1 MKTKLH
7 IYAIFAVALAFSAP
21 KVNAQ
26 SVLIQ
31 YWDFNKTPP
40 TGGGGGDSLGNVTN
54 PLKANQV
61 AAGLDTGHI
70 VYSRPQKVYGS
81 NGPDGILDNGAGA
94 APYAYIYDFSNSND
108 TNSLAVNNSFVRTR
122 NPSDSSE
129 IILYIPTTGYKNITL
144 EYALSASS
152 TKGPNYNVFAYSTTG
167 SAGPWNKLTSV
178 MDTFTVGG
186 VHRADTMSAINVV
199 TAASKWYPVNIDF
212 SSDPNVNNNANFVV
226 SIRLAG
232 PNSVLSS
239 GNDRFDNFAAHGTS
253 ISSAGVSEITAQSAG
268 YNVYPNPTT
277 TEVNIVSTQYT
288 GAKVITVYN
297 VVGQIVSTTETKDM
311 QTTINTSALNA
322 GVYFVEISEL
332 STGNKYTT
340 KLVKE

>member
-1 MKTKLH
+1 MKTKFH
-7 IYAIFAVALAFSAP
+7 FYAIAAVALAFSAP
-21 KVNAQ
+21 KANAQ

-31 YWDFNKTPP
+31 YWDFNTTLPI
-40 TGGGGGDSLGNVTN
+40 GGAGGDSLGNVTN
-54 PLKANQV
+54 PLPANQFAV
-61 AAGLDTGHI
+61 GLTPGHI
-70 VYSRPQKVYGS
+70 IYSRPQKIYGS
-81 NGPDGILDNGAGA
+81 GGPDGILDNGSPGAGV
-94 APYAYIYDFSNSND
+94 YDFSNTND
-108 TNSLAVNNSFVRTR
+108 TVGLATNNAFVRTR

-152 TKGPNYNVFAYSTTG
+152 TKGPNYNIFAYSTNG
-167 SAGPWNKLTSV
+167 SAGPWNKLTKA
-178 MDTFTVGG
+178 MDTFNIGG
-186 VHRADTMSAINVV
+186 VYRPDTMSAINPV
-199 TAASKWYPVNIDF
+199 TAASAWYPVHIDF
-212 SSDPNVNNNANFVV
+212 SSDLNVNNNANFVV

-232 PNSVLSS
+232 PNSVLAS
-239 GNDRFDNFAAHGTS
+239 GNDRYDNFAVHGTS
-253 ISSAGVSEITAQSAG
+253 TSAAGVSEIAAQSAG

-277 TEVNIVSTQYT
+277 NEVNIVSTQYAGT
-288 GAKVITVYN
+288 KVITLYN
-297 VVGQIVSTTETKDM
+297 VVGQVVSVTETKDL